1 MSLKLRQRIAS
12 SLYDWLSHNS
22 TLTLGILFILWCSWV
37 VLCWWGGTCLWLVVI
52 MGYPWWGQI
61 FVTLKM
67 VVVMHMRG
75 SNSSHSGRVFLF
87 FKLGY
92 DVDLLDF

>member
-1 MSLKLRQRIAS
+1 
-12 SLYDWLSHNS
+12 
-22 TLTLGILFILWCSWV
+22 
-37 VLCWWGGTCLWLVVI
+37 